1 VSEPNA
7 APGAANA
14 AGAGQAVGQAGPPVV
29 SVQEVTK
36 EYRMGETIVHA
47 LRGVSLQVAA
57 GELLA
62 IMGPSGS
69 GKSTLMHLM
78 GCLDTP
84 TAGQLFLD
92 GVEVAGL
99 DEERLAGI
107 RNRKIGFVFQQF
119 NLLARITVRENVMTP
134 LMYGGAG
141 PRERRERAE
150 EALERVGL
158 SDRLAHRPAELSGG
172 QRQRVAIARALVT
185 HPALI
190 LADEPTGALDTETG
204 RAILEL
210 FAAICVE
217 GKTVIVVTHDPQ
229 VAAFCGRRIRLRD
242 GLMEE

>member
-1 VSEPNA
+1 VSAPYA
-7 APGAANA
+7 APGIATGAAPA
-14 AGAGQAVGQAGPPVV
+14 RRPVV

-36 EYRMGETIVHA
+36 EYRLGETSVHA

-84 TAGQLFLD
+84 TTGQLFLD
-92 GVEVAGL
+92 GEAVTGL
-99 DEERLAGI
+99 SEERLAGI

-119 NLLARITVRENVMTP
+119 NLLARITVLENVMTP
-134 LMYGGAG
+134 LLYGGVR
-141 PRERRERAE
+141 PRERRARAE

-158 SDRLAHRPAELSGG
+158 SDRLRHRPTELSGG

-185 HPALI
+185 QPTLL
-190 LADEPTGALDTETG
+190 LADEPTGALDTGTG
-204 RAILEL
+204 RTILEL
-210 FAAICVE
+210 FAAICAE

-229 VAAFCGRRIRLRD
+229 VGGYCGRRVHLRD
-242 GLMEE
+242 GLLE